1 MNDIMSCLPHD
12 KIRVPYGTKGDKFE
26 QYQQGIVVPMSS
38 HTYQEMFLFFLS
50 LSVMRS
56 PVSDPLIKRYVEVL
70 LQNEIDMMT
79 LAIHQ
84 NASIDAY
91 NKHSA
96 LGNNRAQRFKKF
108 NPSEAFIPTVL
119 FSVLE
124 RVLKLTT
131 NCHVVAYDF
140 DYLPPCA
147 EGDMDSPI
155 NCING
160 PIVCSYDAKG
170 RGDGRIRK

>member
-1 MNDIMSCLPHD
+1 MERRETSLNNTSRESSCRCH
-12 KIRVPYGTKGDKFE
+12 
-26 QYQQGIVVPMSS
+26 
-38 HTYQEMFLFFLS
+38 
-50 LSVMRS
+50 
-56 PVSDPLIKRYVEVL
+56 
-70 LQNEIDMMT
+70 
-79 LAIHQ
+79 
-84 NASIDAY
+84 
-91 NKHSA
+91 
-96 LGNNRAQRFKKF
+96 QRFKKF
-108 NPSEAFIPTVL
+108 NPSEAFVPTVL

-131 NCHVVAYDF
+131 NCHGVAYDF